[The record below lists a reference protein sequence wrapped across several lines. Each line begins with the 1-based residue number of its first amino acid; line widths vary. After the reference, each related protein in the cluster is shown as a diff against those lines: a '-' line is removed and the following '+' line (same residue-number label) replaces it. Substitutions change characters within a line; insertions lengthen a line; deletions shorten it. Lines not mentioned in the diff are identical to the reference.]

1 MTQGIVQFKQSTPKV
16 SRRPFKET
24 FFRFCFSEQ
33 KMRFEYTLL
42 KWRIL
47 I

>member
-24 FFRFCFSEQ
+24 FSRFCCSEQ
-33 KMRFEYTLL
+33 KMRFEYILL
-42 KWRIL
+42 KWKIL